1 MPCFDGGLHE
11 PARPR
16 LIDAD
21 RLGELAH
28 RGRALGALERIEQAE
43 ARRVRE
49 RVPAGTATRASSATS
64 PAPTVG
70 TSAPATTA
78 ASMIVEFGT
87 LAVLVVGV
95 PRVLVRMAPVVP
107 VPVRVVVRV
116 PAPVSVVALPPEVL
130 GPALEPP
137 AFLVAAHR
145 DEGLLDQR
153 DRIVRGGPRG
163 IRP

>member
-1 MPCFDGGLHE
+1 MPRLDGRLHE
-11 PARPR
+11 SARAR

-43 ARRVRE
+43 ARSVRE
-49 RVPAGTATRASSATS
+49 RVTAGTATRASPATS
-64 PAPTVG
+64 PAPSVG
-70 TSAPATTA
+70 ASAPAAVAPPVVGLGPLA
-78 ASMIVEFGT
+78 A
-87 LAVLVVGV
+87 LVVGV
-95 PRVLVRMAPVVP
+95 PRMLPRMVPVVP

-116 PAPVSVVALPPEVL
+116 PAPVPVVALLPEVL

-137 AFLVAAHR
+137 AFLIAAHR
-145 DEGLLDQR
+145 DEGLFDQG
-153 DRIVRGGPRG
+153 DRVVRGCARG